1 MNVDTEL
8 TPFMKINPKW
18 KIALNIKSKL
28 IKLRGNKSTE
38 YQDDLGYEYDFLD
51 NTKSKIHKSNNFIK
65 IKTSLQKTMLRE

>member
-18 KIALNIKSKL
+18 KIALNIKFKL

-51 NTKSKIHKSNNFIK
+51 NTTSKIHK
-65 IKTSLQKTMLRE
+65 TSLKLKLLCKRQC

>member
-18 KIALNIKSKL
+18 KIALNIKFKL

-51 NTKSKIHKSNNFIK
+51 NTTSKIHKSNNFIK
-65 IKTSLQKTMLRE
+65 IKTSLLKTMLRE

>member
-18 KIALNIKSKL
+18 KIALNIKFKL

-51 NTKSKIHKSNNFIK
+51 NTTSKIHKSNNFIK

>member
-18 KIALNIKSKL
+18 KIALNIKFKL

-51 NTKSKIHKSNNFIK
+51 NTTSKIHRSNNFIK

>member
-18 KIALNIKSKL
+18 KIALNIKFKL
-28 IKLRGNKSTE
+28 IKLRGNKGTE

-51 NTKSKIHKSNNFIK
+51 NTTSKIHKSNNFIK